1 VLAPPQAQL
10 IYEYSE
16 TSYPGPLSA
25 ATAVGA
31 NVAGAVNLVQQDY
44 YGYNIATTGSLSVRC
59 VESVNVP
66 PYNPPYSC
74 FGTYCNYQNPSNLPV
89 YSTSSIS
96 TASCNY
102 NANGTYTCPNNGNW
116 MAFPAAGEC
125 TTAQLPGQGG
135 CTWKAST
142 VAQVATMDLLTD
154 MGLYSCS
161 IQGVNSPNGY
171 CYSLTY
177 QQWVNSTTAISKMSS
192 FAYLNSTV
200 STSTG
205 TVMGPLYVQN
215 GKCMVD
221 CPAGYTFRSAFT
233 APYCVPTSSISVGT
247 FLANDED
254 VEAQDLSAGGYS
266 TTSVVVGAAVCVVAL
281 VSLGAVVAALVI
293 SRRNRRNYSS
303 EML

>member
-10 IYEYSE
+10 IYEYSQ

-25 ATAVGA
+25 ATV
-31 NVAGAVNLVQQDY
+31 VASDIPGAVNLVQNDY

-66 PYNPPYSC
+66 PTAISC
-74 FGTYCNYQNPSNLPV
+74 FGTYCNYQNPANLPV
-89 YSTSSIS
+89 KDTSSIS
-96 TASCNY
+96 SDQCVY
-102 NANGTYTCPNNGNW
+102 QPNGTYTCPDNGNW
-116 MAFPAAGEC
+116 MVFPATGEC

-154 MGLYSCS
+154 MGLYSCA
-161 IQGVNSPNGY
+161 IQGVNNPNGY
-171 CYSLTY
+171 CYSLTN
-177 QQWVNSTTAISKMSS
+177 QQWDNSTATISKMSS

-200 STSTG
+200 SASTG

-215 GKCMVD
+215 GQCMVD
-221 CPAGYTFRSAFT
+221 CPSGYTFRSAFT
-233 APYCVPTSSISVGT
+233 APYCVPTSSITVGT

-254 VEAQDLSAGGYS
+254 VEAQNLSQGYS
-266 TTSVVVGAAVCVVAL
+266 TTSVAVGVSIGVVAL
-281 VSLGAVVAALVI
+281 VAIGAVAAALVI
-293 SRRNRRNYSS
+293 VRRNRRNYSS
-303 EML
+303 AML